1 MEAQPNRSTAH
12 GALNQLLTALAP
24 TLANQTTALDDD
36 PSTRLSRCIELVKA
50 EASTSS
56 LIADCAP
63 QGRPMLT
70 QAQKTLESLESLSCL
85 KWLYQKPVENEQ

>member
-50 EASTSS
+50 EASEASS

-70 QAQKTLESLESLSCL
+70 QAQKTLESLESLKLLEMVVSEACR
-85 KWLYQKPVENEQ
+85 E